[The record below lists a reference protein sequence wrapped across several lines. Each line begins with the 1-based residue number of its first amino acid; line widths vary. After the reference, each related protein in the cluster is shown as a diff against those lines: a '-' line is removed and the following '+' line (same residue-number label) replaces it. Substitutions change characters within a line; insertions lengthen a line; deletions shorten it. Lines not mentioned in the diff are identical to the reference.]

1 MKKLV
6 IERSKW
12 LSPVTV
18 GNNFPMYNSKKA
30 CCLGHACHKLF
41 GVPWAKMKDGIIGD
55 PEDLQRIYEEQ
66 FDLGFLYNKR
76 SHRNTKFSNKAIGI
90 NDNES
95 LSREEKEKQLI
106 SLFATKDVELTFVD

>member
-12 LSPVTV
+12 LSPVIA

-41 GVPWAKMKDGIIGD
+41 GVPWARMKDSSIGD
-55 PEDLQRIYEEQ
+55 PQDVQRVYNEIY
-66 FDLGFLYNKR
+66 DLGFLYNKYL
-76 SHRNTKFSNKAIGI
+76 HDNTVFSKKAIQI

-95 LSREEKEKQLI
+95 LPREEKERQLTN
-106 SLFATKDVELTFVD
+106 LFATKDVELTFVD